1 MRVIRK
7 KFIFK
12 MFDNLRDVL
21 DFDDLLFD
29 KRNRDYGAFMLR
41 KRYNSVVFASV
52 ISAILMVSSAVILPF
67 LFRPHSEHVL
77 TGGASF
83 VQVSMEN
90 FEPPPEQIIIPQTPP
105 PPLASKVQ
113 EIVKYI
119 PPVVVDSVPPL
130 ELMLPTNDQ
139 LENQSNNNQVEVT
152 GSGSGDDLIAGDG
165 GITGDEPFFFVEVM
179 PTFKGGD
186 INKFRDWVQ
195 KRTNYPQ
202 IAIDKKIQGKV
213 FLTFIV
219 EPDGAVTT
227 VTVVKGVDPIIDIEA
242 VKAIE
247 ASPKWS
253 PGLQRGQPVR
263 VRYSM
268 WLNFVF

>member
-1 MRVIRK
+1 
-7 KFIFK
+7 

-21 DFDDLLFD
+21 DFDDLLFE
-29 KRNRDYGAFMLR
+29 KRNRDYGAFLLR
-41 KRYNSVVFASV
+41 KRYNSVVFFSIIVAIMFV
-52 ISAILMVSSAVILPF
+52 SAAVILPF
-67 LFRPHSEHVL
+67 LFKPSSDHVL

-83 VQVSMEN
+83 VQVNMEN
-90 FEPPPEQIIIPQTPP
+90 FEPPPEQITVPPVQPPQ
-105 PPLASKVQ
+105 ASGVQ

-130 ELMLPTNDQ
+130 ELTMPTNDQ
-139 LENQSNNNQVEVT
+139 LENQSNNDQIEVV
-152 GSGSGDDLIAGDG
+152 GSVSGDELIEGDSGVG
-165 GITGDEPFFFVEVM
+165 GEQPFFFVEVM

-202 IAIDKKIQGKV
+202 IAIDKRIQGKV

-219 EPDGAVTT
+219 EPDGAVST

-247 ASPKWS
+247 GSPKWS

>member
-1 MRVIRK
+1 
-7 KFIFK
+7 

-21 DFDDLLFD
+21 DFDDLLFE
-29 KRNRDYGAFMLR
+29 KRNRDYGAFILR
-41 KRYNSVVFASV
+41 KKYNSVVFSSIIA
-52 ISAILMVSSAVILPF
+52 AILLVSSAVVIPF
-67 LFRPHSEHVL
+67 LFRPSSDHVL
-77 TGGASF
+77 AGGAGF

-90 FEPPPEQIIIPQTPP
+90 FEPPPQQIIIPPVPP
-105 PPLASKVQ
+105 PPQTSKVQ
-113 EIVKYI
+113 EIIKYV
-119 PPVVVDSVPPL
+119 PPDVVDSVPPL
-130 ELMLPTNDQ
+130 ETSLSTTDQ
-139 LENQSNNNQVEVT
+139 VLTQGFSDQVEVT
-152 GSGSGDDLIAGDG
+152 GSGSGEELIGGDTEAG
-165 GITGDEPFFFVEVM
+165 GDQPFFFVEVM

-219 EPDGAVTT
+219 EADGAVST
-227 VTVVKGVDPIIDIEA
+227 VTVVKGVDPIIDVEA

-247 ASPKWS
+247 GSPKWS

>member
-1 MRVIRK
+1 
-7 KFIFK
+7 

-21 DFDDLLFD
+21 DFDDLLFE
-29 KRNRDYGAFMLR
+29 KRNREYGAFMLR
-41 KRYNSVVFASV
+41 KRYKSVVFVSIIIAV
-52 ISAILMVSSAVILPF
+52 LIVSSVVVLPF
-67 LFRPHSEHVL
+67 VLTPHSDHIL
-77 TGGASF
+77 TGGVSF
-83 VQVSMEN
+83 VQVNMEN
-90 FEPPPEQIIIPQTPP
+90 FEPPEEQIFVPPAPP
-105 PPLASKVQ
+105 PPAASKIQ
-113 EIVKYI
+113 EVIRYE
-119 PPVVVDSVPPL
+119 PPVVVDSVPAL
-130 ELMLPTNDQ
+130 ETSLSTTDQVISQGFNDQ
-139 LENQSNNNQVEVT
+139 IQVT
-152 GSGSGDDLIAGDG
+152 GTGTGEELIEGDSGVN
-165 GITGDEPFFFVEVM
+165 TDEPFFFVEMM

-219 EPDGAVTT
+219 EPDGAVSS
-227 VTVVKGVDPIIDIEA
+227 VTVVKGVDPLIDDEA

-268 WLNFVF
+268 WLNFLI

>member
-1 MRVIRK
+1 
-7 KFIFK
+7 

-21 DFDDLLFD
+21 NFDDLLFE

-41 KRYNSVVFASV
+41 KKYNSVVFAS
-52 ISAILMVSSAVILPF
+52 IIIAILLVSSAVIIPF
-67 LFRPHSEHVL
+67 LFRPSSDHVL
-77 TGGASF
+77 AGGAGF

-90 FEPPPEQIIIPQTPP
+90 FEPPPEQIIVPPVPP
-105 PPLASKVQ
+105 PPQASKVQ
-113 EIVKYI
+113 EVVKYI
-119 PPVVVDSVPPL
+119 PPVDVDSVLPL
-130 ELMLPTNDQ
+130 ELALPTNDQ
-139 LENQSNNNQVEVT
+139 LENQSNSDQIEVVGT
-152 GSGSGDDLIAGDG
+152 GSGDELIEGDSGVGGDQ
-165 GITGDEPFFFVEVM
+165 PFFFVEVM

-202 IAIDKKIQGKV
+202 IAVDKKIQGKV

-219 EPDGAVTT
+219 EADGAVST
-227 VTVVKGVDPIIDIEA
+227 VTVVKGVDPIIDVEA

-247 ASPKWS
+247 GSPKWS